1 MAAAASNSLYAR
13 LISIKPA
20 DLTLNAWTIRAGVS
34 RNFFNDVR
42 RRGNAN
48 HESLEK
54 VLDAIGV
61 SWAQFDADR
70 LPLGVE
76 GAGTDSGVDT
86 LVRSEVKG
94 TGMQA
99 HDVERAWRG
108 PQPQKPV
115 PLLGTAFGGEWSD
128 GVEMTEL
135 HLTDV
140 LDYVGR
146 PQAVAGDPGAYAVE
160 IVGDSMEP
168 RYEPGE
174 RAIVS
179 PRAQVRPGDDVI
191 VQLKSEVSAAPS
203 GEEVDG
209 RIPDPDH
216 VNRVTLVLIKRLV
229 RQTPSFLELQ
239 QFNPPET
246 FHVPRGRVAA
256 IHRVMT
262 RF

>member
-1 MAAAASNSLYAR
+1 MQTVAAKSLYER
-13 LISIKPA
+13 LMSVKP
-20 DLTLNAWTIRAGVS
+20 DGLSPNAWAAKAGVS

-48 HESLEK
+48 HDNLEK
-54 VLDAIGV
+54 VLEAIGV
-61 SWAQFDADR
+61 SWAQFDAGE
-70 LPLGVE
+70 P
-76 GAGTDSGVDT
+76 AGGVDT

-146 PQAVAGDPGAYAVE
+146 PQAVVGDAGAYAVE

-174 RAIVS
+174 RVIVS
-179 PRAQVRPGDDVI
+179 PRVPARPGDDVI
-191 VQLKSEVSAAPS
+191 VQLRAPQNGEA
-203 GEEVDG
+203 GEEAV
-209 RIPDPDH
+209 PDPDH
-216 VNRVTLVLIKRLV
+216 MNRVTLVLIKRLV
-229 RQTPSFLELQ
+229 KRTSQFVELQ

-246 FHVPRGRVAA
+246 FQVPAKRIAA
-256 IHRVMT
+256 VHRVMA